1 MNLGAI
7 LDNVQSELE
16 NYVLQV
22 MQQNG
27 LPPSLMEKCIEGVQ
41 SNIRR
46 LKAEE
51 YAEELASALSQSNEP
66 VTEQKTGTVEDL
78 KRELEEN
85 GGICGAKE

>member
-7 LDNVQSELE
+7 LDNIQSELE
-16 NYVLQV
+16 NYVLQI

-51 YAEELASALSQSNEP
+51 YAEELANALAVTNEP
-66 VTEQKTGTVEDL
+66 VTEEKTGTVEDL
-78 KRELEEN
+78 KKELKEN
-85 GGICGAKE
+85 GSVCSTKK

>member
-16 NYVLQV
+16 NYVLQM
-22 MQQNG
+22 MQRNG

-51 YAEELASALSQSNEP
+51 YAEELASALAQTNEP
-66 VTEQKTGTVEDL
+66 VTEEKSGTVEDL
-78 KRELEEN
+78 KKELKEN
-85 GGICGAKE
+85 GSICGTEE

>member
-7 LDNVQSELE
+7 LDNVQSEME
-16 NYVLQV
+16 NYVLQI
-22 MQQNG
+22 MQRNG

-51 YAEELASALSQSNEP
+51 YAEELAKCQQQVEVTTEEKPGTLDELKEELKQNEG
-66 VTEQKTGTVEDL
+66 V
-78 KRELEEN
+78 
-85 GGICGAKE
+85 

>member
-7 LDNVQSELE
+7 LDNVQSNLE
-16 NYVLQV
+16 SYVLQI
-22 MQQNG
+22 MQKNG

-51 YAEELASALSQSNEP
+51 YAEELAKETP
-66 VTEQKTGTVEDL
+66 EIHKKTETIIPK
-78 KRELEEN
+78 KREELNQNESLCSTE
-85 GGICGAKE
+85 K